1 MRELPAEHAVLTP
14 TPGGPSPWELA
25 LTGTIL
31 RRAASRASRSL
42 ARYAEGRLAEVFD
55 PHPPRLAHRA
65 LSPEAHFARL
75 TALRWSF
82 VEDPEALWLAR
93 GLVADLGLPLHQT
106 VMDRPRLRA
115 VLSGAHR
122 DPKAA
127 RAYAIHRDTWYGN
140 PEAQVNL
147 WLALGDV
154 PEEESFGFFPEAFDQ
169 AVPNASAGF
178 DLGDWDTLGGW
189 QAPHPQ
195 KVYPCATAT
204 PPGEARRFACRDAEQ
219 LLFSAHQL
227 HGSLGHDSG
236 RARFSLE
243 LRLVYLPDLPRFEG
257 RRALDNRSR
266 GSTLPTLLN
275 AERLDP
281 HGGDPGATS
290 SSTVSNQLPEAGP
303 VPETEED

>member
-1 MRELPAEHAVLTP
+1 MRELLADHPVLAP
-14 TPGGPSPWELA
+14 MDDGPSPWEQA

-31 RRAASRASRSL
+31 RRSASRASRAL
-42 ARYAEGRLAEVFD
+42 ARYAEAKLTSVFD

-65 LSPEAHFARL
+65 LSPAEHFARL

-106 VMDRPRLRA
+106 VMDRPRLRG

-154 PEEESFGFFPEAFDQ
+154 PQEESFGFFPEAFHQ

-178 DLGDWDTLGGW
+178 DLGDWDKLGGW

-195 KVYPCATAT
+195 KVYPCATAP
-204 PPGEARRFACRDAEQ
+204 PPGEALRFACKDAEQ

-243 LRLVYLPDLPRFEG
+243 LRLVFLPDLPRFEG

-266 GSTLPTLLN
+266 GSTLSSLLN

-281 HGGDPGATS
+281 HGGDPGA
-290 SSTVSNQLPEAGP
+290 G
-303 VPETEED
+303 

>member
-1 MRELPAEHAVLTP
+1 MRELPADQPVLTE
-14 TPGGPSPWELA
+14 TEGGPSPWEQA
-25 LTGTIL
+25 LHGEIL
-31 RRAASRASRSL
+31 RRSASRASRAL
-42 ARYAEGRLAEVFD
+42 ARYVEERLIEAFA
-55 PHPPRLAHRA
+55 PHPPRLAHRWIPA
-65 LSPEAHFARL
+65 EEHFARL
-75 TALRWSF
+75 TALRWALAA
-82 VEDPEALWLAR
+82 DPEALWLAR
-93 GLVADLGLPLHQT
+93 GLVADLGLPLRKT
-106 VMDRPRLRA
+106 VMDRPRLRG

-127 RAYAIHRDTWYGN
+127 RAYAIHRDTWYSN

-154 PEEESFGFFPEAFDQ
+154 PAEESFGFFTEAFHQ

-178 DLGDWDTLGGW
+178 DLDEWDRLGGW

-195 KVYPCATAT
+195 KAYPCATAT
-204 PPGEARRFACRDAEQ
+204 PPGAPQRFACRDGEQ

-243 LRLVYLPDLPRFEG
+243 LRLVHLPDLPRFEG

-281 HGGDPGATS
+281 HGGDPGAKS

-303 VPETEED
+303 VPETDED